1 MLIRPPIINRFNPE
15 VLFHPRTILLS
26 GGNTPTGSRLRSAL
40 ATCPA
45 RIVEKVGDEPIDLAL
60 IADRADNV
68 PHMLGTLSGQVSGA
82 AIIYAKVENLR
93 ETAVAARVRVIGSR
107 SFGLAV
113 PGIALNA
120 LLTDAPVPSGRV
132 ALLAQSHA
140 LARAVI
146 DWAEPNGVGFSTIVG
161 IGDNADIG
169 FGRILD
175 HLSRDPGTGPIM
187 MEISGLRDP
196 RLFLSA
202 AKAAARLRPIVAIA
216 PGGRLAD
223 PRFMAMAGFES
234 ALARAGVLLTS
245 TLGTFLAAA
254 ETLSRARPARNGGLA
269 IIGNSRGGCR
279 LAADA
284 VLAAGYAL
292 APLTSATNQALALLG
307 TDPITEALITVLD
320 APGSRLA
327 ALVAVLGAAPEVG
340 GIIVIL
346 APSDADDDA
355 TTAALIACAADTNT
369 PLLTAILGQST
380 GAVRRRRLAEAGV
393 AVFATPEDAVAGYSA
408 LSRHRAIRTIA
419 RELPS
424 STVLDIEP
432 DRAAV
437 AKAIAATR
445 TEGRTDLSR
454 EAALSVL
461 RAYGIDTVESEV
473 ATTPETVAAAAANI
487 GFPVVVKLT
496 APTLTEPRPVGSLA
510 LDLPDAPSA
519 EAAARLIETRLRG
532 RGEFP
537 PDACF
542 IVQRQIDH
550 ARILRITMDEYLFVG
565 PIIGFGVGGG
575 DIGASQTAELPPL
588 NLALADAMIE
598 RAGGE
603 TILLLSRGSGVV
615 DRTAVAAAL
624 VRVSQLIIDWPDFVA
639 FSLDPVFAAET
650 GVSVGNLRMTLR
662 PPGQVRPPL
671 PITPY
676 PVGLVVDYLAQG
688 RSFTIR
694 PIRPED
700 AAAHE
705 RMFERLDPED
715 IRFRF
720 FSAIQ
725 TLSIEQIVR
734 MTEIDYGREMALI
747 AIDQSSGETAGV
759 ARLVRSDTDG
769 LTGEFAILVESGA
782 KGIGLGSALM
792 QQLIAWAKQEGV
804 VDIVGDILADNH
816 SMLAFVRHLGFTLG
830 HRPNEGD
837 VVEVHL
843 RIKPGSPPY

>member
-1 MLIRPPIINRFNPE
+1 M
-15 VLFHPRTILLS
+15 
-26 GGNTPTGSRLRSAL
+26 
-40 ATCPA
+40 
-45 RIVEKVGDEPIDLAL
+45 GDEPIDLAL
-60 IADRADNV
+60 IADLADNV
-68 PHMLGTLSGQVSGA
+68 PHMLAALSGQVRGA

-113 PGIALNA
+113 PGISLNA
-120 LLTDAPVPSGRV
+120 LLTDAPVPPGRV

-175 HLSRDPGTGPIM
+175 HLSRDPGTGPIL

-254 ETLSRARPARNGGLA
+254 ETLSRARPARKGGLA

-284 VLAAGYAL
+284 VLAAGFDL
-292 APLTSATNQALALLG
+292 APLTPATNQALALLLG
-307 TDPITEALITVLD
+307 TDPIAEALVTVLD
-320 APGSRLA
+320 AQGPRLA

-346 APSDADDDA
+346 APSGADDDA
-355 TTAALIACAADTNT
+355 TIAALIACAADTKT

-393 AVFATPEDAVAGYSA
+393 AVFATPEEAVAGYNALRRHSA
-408 LSRHRAIRTIA
+408 IQTIA

-445 TEGRTDLSR
+445 TEGRTVLSR

-461 RAYGIDTVESEV
+461 RAYGIGTVESKV
-473 ATTPETVAAAAANI
+473 ATTPETVAATAAHI

-496 APTLTEPRPVGSLA
+496 APSLIERRPVGSLA

-550 ARILRITMDEYLFVG
+550 ARILR
-565 PIIGFGVGGG
+565 
-575 DIGASQTAELPPL
+575 
-588 NLALADAMIE
+588 
-598 RAGGE
+598 
-603 TILLLSRGSGVV
+603 
-615 DRTAVAAAL
+615 
-624 VRVSQLIIDWPDFVA
+624 
-639 FSLDPVFAAET
+639 
-650 GVSVGNLRMTLR
+650 
-662 PPGQVRPPL
+662 
-671 PITPY
+671 
-676 PVGLVVDYLAQG
+676 
-688 RSFTIR
+688 
-694 PIRPED
+694 
-700 AAAHE
+700 
-705 RMFERLDPED
+705 
-715 IRFRF
+715 
-720 FSAIQ
+720 
-725 TLSIEQIVR
+725 
-734 MTEIDYGREMALI
+734 
-747 AIDQSSGETAGV
+747 
-759 ARLVRSDTDG
+759 
-769 LTGEFAILVESGA
+769 
-782 KGIGLGSALM
+782 
-792 QQLIAWAKQEGV
+792 
-804 VDIVGDILADNH
+804 
-816 SMLAFVRHLGFTLG
+816 
-830 HRPNEGD
+830 
-837 VVEVHL
+837 
-843 RIKPGSPPY
+843 